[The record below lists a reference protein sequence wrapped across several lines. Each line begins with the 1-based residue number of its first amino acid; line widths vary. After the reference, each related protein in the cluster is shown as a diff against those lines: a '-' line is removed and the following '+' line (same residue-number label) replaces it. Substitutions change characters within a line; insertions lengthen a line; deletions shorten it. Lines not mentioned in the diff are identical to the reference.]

1 VKLLAAGD
9 AGSIGCAGVAELAAA
24 WRGLRAMVADARRFV
39 VARR

>member
-1 VKLLAAGD
+1 MKLLAAGD

-24 WRGLRAMVADARRFV
+24 VCGPPAMVADPRRFV